1 MHIQFQG
8 AARTVTGSMHVLTVG
23 GRTILLDCG
32 MYHGKRDESR
42 ERIIIPAFSGHA
54 DRTEL
59 LRYIGGFPRE
69 AMKGI
74 FLMPGDEA
82 PIV

>member
-1 MHIQFQG
+1 
-8 AARTVTGSMHVLTVG
+8 
-23 GRTILLDCG
+23 
-32 MYHGKRDESR
+32 
-42 ERIIIPAFSGHA
+42 
-54 DRTEL
+54 

-74 FLMPGDEA
+74 FLVPGDEA